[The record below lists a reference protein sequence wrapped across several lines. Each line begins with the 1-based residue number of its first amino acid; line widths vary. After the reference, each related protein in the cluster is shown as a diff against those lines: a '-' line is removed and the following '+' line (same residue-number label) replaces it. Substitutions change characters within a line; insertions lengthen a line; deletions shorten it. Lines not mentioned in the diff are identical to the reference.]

1 MSTATALTDRLRD
14 TFSTAK
20 LQLVTLE
27 KEVEGRVQTLER
39 RALDVPHQ
47 LRGVWD
53 TVLVRL
59 RSALS
64 IATRRELAELA
75 ARVEELTAKV
85 DQLVKQGQPTLAAPT
100 LELVAEPH
108 VAVADE
114 AVVAE
119 VAVLADEPAASE
131 PAVTEEPSTPAR
143 QPKRKPPA
151 KNNRR

>member
-27 KEVEGRVQTLER
+27 KQVEGRVQTLESAAR
-39 RALDVPHQ
+39 RALDVPEQ

-53 TVLVRL
+53 TVLVRI
-59 RSALS
+59 RAALS
-64 IATRRELAELA
+64 IATRSELADLA

-85 DQLVKQGQPTLAAPT
+85 DQLVKQGLQLAAPT

-108 VAVADE
+108 VAVADVTEETIVEE

-119 VAVLADEPAASE
+119 ETVAAPKAQA
-131 PAVTEEPSTPAR
+131 
-143 QPKRKPPA
+143 KRKPQQ
-151 KNNRR
+151 KNGRR